1 MANYKKMYFDLVAQV
16 DKVVNL
22 LIAAQNKAEAEY
34 CKGNNQSKKSINEK
48 KKQFESYLFA
58 NYILKYPQYLLRAFF
73 IEFYSQN

>member
-48 KKQFESYLFA
+48 KK
-58 NYILKYPQYLLRAFF
+58 
-73 IEFYSQN
+73 